1 MPYIP
6 KARNSRSIMDI
17 LKKVWLFF
25 IYSPI
30 MINELYDFILFLK
43 ICFFLGYIPHRY
55 REVDSL
61 LPEEIISLHEFDS
74 VLFTILSIVFLVSI
88 VFGITCL
95 IRTRIKKERQ
105 QSNFFLI
112 HLIAAFSLTF
122 LILKFG
128 FGLIWFYC

>member
-1 MPYIP
+1 
-6 KARNSRSIMDI
+6 MDI